1 MQTLF
6 EKIGGLSATRNLA
19 NEFYDVMQADEVA
32 QRLLEMHPEKL
43 VMSRLKLYKFLTQ
56 WLGGP
61 ELFGKQYVNVEW
73 LELKHRRLNF
83 TEAEKDQWLHC
94 MKIAMDRLQF
104 ESEHKQELMSLFKH
118 AIKEMQLIG
127 KHKASG

>member
-6 EKIGGLSATRNLA
+6 ERIGGLSATRKLA
-19 NEFYDVMQADEVA
+19 DEFYDVMQADEIA
-32 QRLLEMHPEKL
+32 QGLLEMHPKKL
-43 VMSRLKLYKFLTQ
+43 MMSRLKLYKFLTQ

-83 TEAEKDQWLHC
+83 TEEEKNQWLHC
-94 MKIAMDRLQF
+94 MNVAMDRLQF
-104 ESEHKQELMSLFKH
+104 KPEHKQELISLFKH

-127 KHKASG
+127 KHKTFG